1 MIKEMTVGLYTL
13 GCKVSQYETEAI
25 AEAFLARGFKVL
37 PFSESCDFY
46 VINTCTVTAES
57 DRKSR
62 QIIRRAKKKNPDA
75 RVLVCGCYSQRSPD
89 ELAAIP
95 DVDAIVG
102 TDNKLSL
109 VDIALSLKA
118 GERVISVT
126 DIADA
131 AFERMSITRAPRTRA
146 YVKIEDGCES
156 KCTYCAI
163 PSARGPVRSKPRE
176 DVLNEVR
183 TLCEGGS
190 LEVVLTGIETGSY
203 GVDFDEKYRL
213 VDLLRELDSLG
224 FARRIRLGSLAPEL
238 CGAEFAEGVGS
249 LKSMVPHFHISM
261 QSGSDKILRLM
272 KRRYSRER
280 AIENINRLR
289 SLLPNAKFTTD
300 LMVGFPGE
308 EEEDFLDTVSF
319 VKEAG
324 IFDAH
329 VFQYS
334 RRHSTPAS
342 DLPSQVS
349 EDVKA
354 SRSERLIDVV
364 RCEKL
369 SHLQGVIDE
378 RRELEVIFESRKDGV
393 YIGHSAEFIEVE
405 CACHRDIR
413 GMMLTCRPV
422 SANGER
428 LVVEIL

>member
-1 MIKEMTVGLYTL
+1 MIRQMTVGLYTL

-25 AEAFLARGFKVL
+25 AEAFEARGVRVL
-37 PFSESCDFY
+37 PFTEACDFY

-62 QIIRRAKKKNPDA
+62 QIIRRAKKRNPEA

-89 ELAAIP
+89 EVAAIP

-126 DIADA
+126 DISDA
-131 AFERMSITRAPRTRA
+131 PFERMSITKAPRTRA

-163 PSARGPVRSKPRE
+163 PTARGPVRSKPRE
-176 DVLNEVR
+176 DVIDEVR
-183 TLCEGGS
+183 GLCMGGT

-213 VDLLRELDSLG
+213 VDLLRELDMLG

-238 CGAEFAEGVGS
+238 CGEEFAEGIS
-249 LKSMVPHFHISM
+249 KLHSMTPHFHISM

-272 KRRYSRER
+272 KRRYTRER
-280 AIENINRLR
+280 AITNINRLR

-308 EEEDFLDTVSF
+308 DEDDFLDTVSF

-342 DLPSQVS
+342 CFDGQVS
-349 EDVKA
+349 EDIKA
-354 SRSERLIDVV
+354 SRSERLIEAV

-369 SHLQGVIDE
+369 SQLQGVIDE
-378 RRELEVIFESRKDGV
+378 GRVLEVIFESRKGGV
-393 YIGHSAEFIEVE
+393 CIGHSAEFIEVE
-405 CACHRDIR
+405 CACQRDIR
-413 GMMLTCRPV
+413 GKMIKCRPV
-422 SANGER
+422 SINGER
-428 LVVEIL
+428 LAVEIL